1 MEEELSNILKT
12 KIIGKNILFYDT
24 LESTQLKAKEI
35 KNTAKDG
42 TIIITSNQISG
53 IGTHDRK
60 WYMGSGDNIAFT
72 MILKPRCNISK
83 IKNIT
88 TVIAEC
94 MVKAINNLYN
104 IQINI
109 KLPNDLVYNGKKLGG
124 ILTQATTIQEDVKD
138 ILIGIGMNINQKDF
152 PIELKNIATS
162 LKNEFNM
169 KFSRI
174 EIIAEFLNI
183 FEKEYLKIII

>member
-88 TVIAEC
+88 TVIAKC

-174 EIIAEFLNI
+174 EIIAKFLSV
-183 FEKEYLKIII
+183 FEEEYLKMIA